1 MFGNNIFPLRNR
13 YKTLYIAY
21 TEKTNKHIKNL
32 KYFNIYTFNRSN
44 VV

>member
-13 YKTLYIAY
+13 YHTLYIAY

-32 KYFNIYTFNRSN
+32 KYFTTCNLTFSKP
-44 VV
+44 V